1 MEPVKSPACN
11 TVSEIELIYRSK
23 VKPSERPRLLES
35 KAVHELL
42 ISHWDLNRIELVE
55 ESKAILMNRSHRVL
69 ALFDLSSGGISG
81 TVVDPRLLFIAALK
95 LNANTIILAHNHPNG
110 SLQPSEQDKI
120 LTQKVKQAGLLLDM
134 QLVDHIIV
142 TSEGY
147 YSFADEGLL

>member
-1 MEPVKSPACN
+1 MEPVKSPAWN

-42 ISHWDLNRIELVE
+42 ISHWEPNRIELVE
-55 ESKAILMNRSHRVL
+55 EAKAILMNRSHRVL

-81 TVVDPRLLFIAALK
+81 TVVDPRLLLIAALK
-95 LNANTIILAHNHPNG
+95 LNANTIILAHNHPSG

-142 TSEGY
+142 TKEGY
-147 YSFADEGLL
+147 YSFADEGVL